1 LRPSWSAERANFL
14 TTLFAPLRR
23 VPPRFGGPSG
33 RIPELRYEIVLPFN
47 FFLNNHTLLYRS
59 VKMFGAH
66 RTFYY
71 IYVNIPA
78 CWSTGGTQMSIGT
91 RIIQLRNQKGLT
103 QQQLS
108 ELTGLAASYLS
119 RIENR
124 RLEPR
129 PHTLSRIAQA
139 MGVTVSEIF
148 QERST
153 HIGTLQ
159 CVITSSGNCVMNM
172 LQSSRGKRAQPVEES
187 YNPHQ
192 LQLLRMANYL
202 IQTADKRLLDSLDVL
217 LGALVNAEQNKLL
230 KSAEVCPVVN
240 EQRNPEESPK
250 Q

>member
-1 LRPSWSAERANFL
+1 
-14 TTLFAPLRR
+14 
-23 VPPRFGGPSG
+23 
-33 RIPELRYEIVLPFN
+33 
-47 FFLNNHTLLYRS
+47 
-59 VKMFGAH
+59 
-66 RTFYY
+66 
-71 IYVNIPA
+71 
-78 CWSTGGTQMSIGT
+78 MSIGT

-139 MGVTVSEIF
+139 LGVTVSEIF
-148 QERST
+148 QERSI
-153 HIGTLQ
+153 HLGTLQ

-172 LQSSRGKRAQPVEES
+172 LHSSRGKRAQPAEES

-202 IQTADKRLLDSLDVL
+202 IQTADKRLLDSLDVV
-217 LGALVNAEQNKLL
+217 LGALVNAEQNRSHE
-230 KSAEVCPVVN
+230 SAKVAAAMS
-240 EQRNPEESPK
+240 EQKNAEQAAKP
-250 Q
+250 

>member
-1 LRPSWSAERANFL
+1 M
-14 TTLFAPLRR
+14 
-23 VPPRFGGPSG
+23 PPRFSGLSG
-33 RIPELRYEIVLPFN
+33 RIPELHYEIVLPLN

-59 VKMFGAH
+59 VKIFGAN

-71 IYVNIPA
+71 IYVNIPTV
-78 CWSTGGTQMSIGT
+78 WSNGGTRMSIGT

-108 ELTGLAASYLS
+108 GLTGLAPSYLS

-129 PHTLSRIAQA
+129 PHTLGRIAQA
-139 MGVTVSEIF
+139 LGVTVSEIF

-153 HIGTLQ
+153 HLGTLQ

-172 LQSSRGKRAQPVEES
+172 LQSSRGKHAHRPEET
-187 YNPHQ
+187 YDPHQ

-202 IQTADKRLLDSLDVL
+202 IQTADKRLLDSLDVV
-217 LGALVNAEQNKLL
+217 LGALVNAEQNKAR
-230 KSAEVCPVVN
+230 KPAEVSSVVN
-240 EQRNPEESPK
+240 EQRSSEEAAK

>member
-1 LRPSWSAERANFL
+1 
-14 TTLFAPLRR
+14 
-23 VPPRFGGPSG
+23 
-33 RIPELRYEIVLPFN
+33 
-47 FFLNNHTLLYRS
+47 
-59 VKMFGAH
+59 
-66 RTFYY
+66 
-71 IYVNIPA
+71 
-78 CWSTGGTQMSIGT
+78 MSIGT

-124 RLEPR
+124 HLEPR
-129 PHTLSRIAQA
+129 PQTLGKIAVA
-139 MGVTVSEIF
+139 LGVTVSEIF
-148 QERST
+148 QERPT
-153 HIGTLQ
+153 HLGTLQ

-172 LQSSRGKRAQPVEES
+172 LHSSHGKRMQPPEES

-217 LGALVNAEQNKLL
+217 LGALVNAEQNKTQTP
-230 KSAEVCPVVN
+230 ANDPPAAGEAADV
-240 EQRNPEESPK
+240 EEGGK